1 MPSCVFLLVRLL
13 PLFIFRLF
21 ISNKDDQLGFK
32 ETNGNDF
39 LFDHFHLMI
48 SDSEIDVDAEVH
60 VLLLLLRR
68 RSFLL
73 EGRV

>member
-1 MPSCVFLLVRLL
+1 M
-13 PLFIFRLF
+13 
-21 ISNKDDQLGFK
+21 GFK

-60 VLLLLLRR
+60 VLLLRRR